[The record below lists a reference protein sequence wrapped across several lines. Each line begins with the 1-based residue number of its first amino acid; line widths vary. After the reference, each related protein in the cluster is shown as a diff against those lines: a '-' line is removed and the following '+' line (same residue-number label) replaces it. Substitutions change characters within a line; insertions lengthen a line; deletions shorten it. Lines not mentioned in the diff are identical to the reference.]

1 MRSLFLALMAMVVFI
16 VPAFGQEPSL
26 RLSGKVGDSVQN
38 PPDVATVAL
47 FRAKDSLLLRSAFTE
62 LDGSF
67 IFEKIPEGR
76 YYLKYTSMGYADY
89 VSPVVNLDSTA
100 PSQVLA
106 PVVLVPVSKSLAE
119 VAIVAKKQWVERKID
134 RTVVNVDALVSNA
147 GTTALDVLEK
157 SPGVMVQNGS
167 INLKGKAGVLILID
181 DKPTYLS
188 GTELENYLRALPS
201 DLLAQIEIMTQ
212 PPAKYDAAGNA
223 GVINIKTKKSKAAGF
238 NASANLA
245 IGQGQLTSTNNS
257 LNFNLRKNKLNLFG
271 NFSGGVRQ
279 SFSDLDIYR
288 TYKNADGTAKADFNQ
303 NSYTKRLSKLLRGK
317 VGLDYYYSEKTTFG
331 IALNATT
338 FNGSSSEKIS
348 SDQVNN
354 TGLSDYK
361 VAGLNKGSDRNKDA
375 WLNLNYRHQFREGKE
390 ITFDADYLVYDNY
403 SDNSFD
409 NTFLYPDNTKTQ
421 DLLTG
426 KLPSR
431 IHIYTGKA
439 DYTHTLKNNW
449 RLDAGVKTSYIKT
462 DNLADYAITANNVTA
477 PDYDKSNHF
486 IYKENINAGYLN
498 LSREMDKLSVQAGL
512 RLEHTLS
519 DGHQLGNVMKSDSSF
534 SRSYASL
541 FPTVYLSYK
550 FDTLG
555 NNQVGLNYGRR
566 IDRPYYEDLNPF
578 IAPKDKFTYYV
589 GNPFLRP
596 AFTHSVE
603 LFYTYKNKITTT
615 LSYSNSNDNVDET
628 IEILNGIYYSRPGNI
643 GKKVTTSISVDAG
656 FDLAKW
662 LNFHMYTEVT
672 QIHSMSN
679 FYTGY
684 LDTKGSFLFVN
695 PNFQITLGKDWTA
708 ELSGRYISKV
718 YNAQFV
724 SGAYWVANAG
734 IQKRFSNAATLKLS
748 VRDLFYTQV
757 NSGTI
762 YNLALTDAS
771 WNNLGDT
778 RVATLTFSYRFGKSL
793 ENNRSHEA
801 NGAQSEQ
808 NRIK

>member
-1 MRSLFLALMAMVVFI
+1 MRSLFLAFMALVTFI
-16 VPAFGQEPSL
+16 APTFAQEQAFQ
-26 RLSGKVGDSVQN
+26 LSGSVRDSSQK
-38 PPDVATVAL
+38 PPDVATVTL
-47 FRAKDSLLLRSAFTE
+47 YRVKDSLLLRSAFTE
-62 LDGSF
+62 LDGTF
-67 IFEKIPEGR
+67 VFEKIPEGK
-76 YYLKYTSMGYADY
+76 YYLKYSSMGYADY
-89 VSPVVNLDSTA
+89 VSPEVQLDRNASA
-100 PSQVLA
+100 PVLA
-106 PVVLVPVSKSLAE
+106 PVIMMPVSNSLAE
-119 VAIVAKKQWVERKID
+119 VAIVAQKQWIERKID
-134 RTVVNVDALVSNA
+134 RTVVNVDALISNA
-147 GTTALDVLEK
+147 GSSALDVLEK

-167 INLKGKAGVLILID
+167 INLKGKSGVLILID

-188 GTELENYLRALPS
+188 GAELENYLRALPS

-223 GVINIKTKKSKAAGF
+223 GVINIKTKKQKAAGF
-238 NASANLA
+238 NASVNLG

-257 LNFNLRKNKLNLFG
+257 ANFNLRKNKVNLFG
-271 NFSGGVRQ
+271 DFSGGVRQ
-279 SFSDLDIYR
+279 SFNDLDIYR
-288 TYKNADGTAKADFNQ
+288 TYKNADGTANADFNQ
-303 NSYTKRLSKLLRGK
+303 NSYTKRQSKLLRGK
-317 VGLDYYYSEKTTFG
+317 AGLDYYYSEQTTFG

-338 FNGSSSEKIS
+338 FSGNSTEKINS
-348 SDQVNN
+348 NQLNN
-354 TGLSDYK
+354 TGQSDYK
-361 VAGLNKGSDRNKDA
+361 VAGLNKGADRNKDA
-375 WLNLNYRHQFREGKE
+375 WVNLNYRHQFREGKE
-390 ITFDADYLVYDNY
+390 ITFDVDYLIYKNNA
-403 SDNSFD
+403 DNSFD
-409 NTFLYPDNTKTQ
+409 NTFLYPDNTAVQ
-421 DLLTG
+421 DLLRG
-426 KLPSR
+426 RLPSR
-431 IHIYTGKA
+431 IDIYTAKT
-439 DYTHTLKNNW
+439 DYTHAFKNNW
-449 RLDAGVKTSYIKT
+449 RFDAGLKASYIKT
-462 DNLADYAITANNVTA
+462 NNLADYSITANQVTQ

-486 IYKENINAGYLN
+486 IYKENINAGYIN

-519 DGHQLGNVMKSDSSF
+519 DGHQLGNVMKPDSSF

-596 AFTHSVE
+596 AFTHSIE
-603 LFYTYKNKITTT
+603 LSYTYKNKITTT

-628 IEILNGIYYSRPGNI
+628 IEIQNGIYYSRPGNI
-643 GKKVTTSISVDAG
+643 GKKVTKSISVDAG
-656 FDLAKW
+656 FDLARW
-662 LNFHMYTEVT
+662 LNFHVYTELT
-672 QIHSMSN
+672 NIHSMSN

-724 SGAYWVANAG
+724 TGTYWVANAG
-734 IQKRFSNAATLKLS
+734 IQKRFSNVATLKLS

-793 ENNRSHEA
+793 ENKRSHEA
-801 NGAQSEQ
+801 TGAQTEQ
-808 NRIK
+808 SRIK